1 MNVAATT
8 AGTQTPASSYGGPIL
23 AIAATLAL
31 TVATG
36 LIDLRLATD
45 MLIYL
50 TLAQLWNLLAGYAG
64 LVSVGQQAFVGLG
77 GYGLYFA
84 AAVLGVPTLPAILLG
99 GIASLVA
106 SAVASVFIFRLKGA
120 YFAIGT
126 WVIAEICRLSVAV
139 TPQLGGGSGASLP
152 ASVVRAIGVS
162 RDVREFAFLTMALF
176 MAIVTILAVTLL
188 LRSRFGIALVAI
200 RDSER
205 AAEALGVD
213 AMRIKRTV
221 YIAVAFMTGV
231 LGALIFLMKLRFTPD
246 AAFSVLDWTAYVL
259 FIVVIGG
266 SGRLEGPFVGTIVFF
281 ALRAAFSS
289 FGPIYLVV
297 LGMAAIAVMLFA
309 PSGLWGLVVRWTG
322 FEPLRYRRN
331 SSIN

>member
-1 MNVAATT
+1 MTVAATSDT
-8 AGTQTPASSYGGPIL
+8 NMKLSSFGNIV
-23 AIAATLAL
+23 AAVALTLAF
-31 TVATG
+31 TVGAG
-36 LIDLRLATD
+36 LIDMRLAAD

-84 AAVLGVPTLPAILLG
+84 TTSLGIPAIPSILFG
-99 GIASLVA
+99 GGVA
-106 SAVASVFIFRLKGA
+106 LAVSAFASVFIFRLKGA

-126 WVIAEICRLSVAV
+126 WVVAEICRLSVAI

-152 ASVVRAIGVS
+152 VNVVRAVGATKDA
-162 RDVREFAFLTMALF
+162 RDLAFLIIAL
-176 MAIVTILAVTLL
+176 VLAVVTVVSIMIL

-213 AMRIKRTV
+213 AMRIKRAV
-221 YIAVAFMTGV
+221 YIAVAFMTGM

-266 SGRLEGPFVGTIVFF
+266 SGRLEGPFVGAIIFF
-281 ALRAAFSS
+281 ALRSLLS
-289 FGPIYLVV
+289 GFGPIYLVI
-297 LGMAAIAVMLFA
+297 LGAVAVAVMLFA
-309 PSGLWGLVVRWTG
+309 PAGVWGLVTRWTG
-322 FEPLRYRRN
+322 FEPLAPRPRRK
-331 SSIN
+331 SA